1 LAVPERSHRDMRSE
15 PNSIIAICLSL
26 RLRSDCAPVKEDGRV
41 VVAMNA
47 AIAPAEMSRRP
58 IGTFAAG

>member
-1 LAVPERSHRDMRSE
+1 MRSE

-26 RLRSDCAPVKEDGRV
+26 RLRSDCAPAKEDGRV